1 MKNKIITVLM
11 IVALL
16 ASLIGCNAQGNS
28 NLVGNSDDGVGKGK
42 LKIVTTLFPQYDF
55 VRQVAGDKVE
65 VILLVPPGVEAHA
78 YEPTPQ
84 DIVTIQKSDLF
95 IYTGEVMEPWAHKI
109 IETVG
114 TENIQVIEAASGI
127 ALVNEEHEEEHEHE
141 EESESDDHDDHNHE
155 GSDPHVWL
163 DPIYAQQMVETI
175 VDGLVKA
182 SPENMELFKLN
193 ADTYKYELQSL
204 HEDFEQIFE
213 HTKYDTIMSGG
224 HFAFGH
230 FIERYGLKYES
241 PYNGFAPDAEPT
253 PKRIAQLI
261 ESIKASGIKAI
272 YYEELVDPK
281 VAKIVAE
288 EADAEMLMLHAAH
301 NLSKEELNSGITYI
315 EIMRNNMESLKKGL
329 VYEGGE

>member
-1 MKNKIITVLM
+1 MKNKIIIVLM
-11 IVALL
+11 IVVLM
-16 ASLIGCNAQGNS
+16 ASLVGCNTQSNS
-28 NLVGNSDDGVGKGK
+28 SSVGNSEGETGTEK

-65 VILLVPPGVEAHA
+65 VTLLVPPGVEAHA

-114 TENIQVIEAASGI
+114 TENIQVIEATSGI
-127 ALVNEEHEEEHEHE
+127 ALLDEDD
-141 EESESDDHDDHNHE
+141 ESDNHEAEDHDDHNHE

-163 DPIYAQQMVETI
+163 DPIYAQQMVDNI
-175 VDGLVKA
+175 VNGLIKA
-182 SPENMELFKLN
+182 SPENVDLFKSN
-193 ADTYKYELQSL
+193 ADTFKYELQSL

-261 ESIKASGIKAI
+261 ESIKASGIKSI

-301 NLSKEELNSGITYI
+301 NLSKKELNSGITYI
-315 EIMRNNMESLKKGL
+315 EIMRNNMENLKKGL